1 MYVLFYEIE
10 KRDTERRRSHL
21 ILEYNSLKT

>member
-1 MYVLFYEIE
+1 MYVLFYEI
-10 KRDTERRRSHL
+10 KRDTERRSHL